1 MTINGIQSIDP
12 TTSPLTSPT
21 SAPGTTDAS
30 SGLGKDAF
38 MRLLVDQIK
47 NQDPLSPSDNTQY
60 LAQLAQFSSL
70 EQMQS
75 LNDNIV
81 GLAVLQQN
89 NALMSQLTTSSSL
102 IGQTVTYMDP
112 STNELATGTVSS
124 VKIEDNIALL
134 SIGGEDVPLANVTE
148 VLGHQPVD
156 GTTGTGTETNTGT
169 EPGDGAGTNAGATD
183 PTTTPE

>member
-1 MTINGIQSIDP
+1 MTIHGIQSTDP
-12 TTSPLTSPT
+12 TTIPLTSPT
-21 SAPGTTDAS
+21 SAPATADAS
-30 SGLGKDAF
+30 NGLGKDAF

-89 NALMSQLTTSSSL
+89 NALMSQLTQSSSL
-102 IGQTVTYMDP
+102 IGQTVNYMDP
-112 STNELATGTVSS
+112 STNQPATGTVTS
-124 VKIEDNIALL
+124 VKIQDNVALL
-134 SIGGEDVPLANVTE
+134 SIGGQDVPLANVTE
-148 VLGHQPVD
+148 VLGHLPVD
-156 GTTGTGTETNTGT
+156 GTTGSGTDTNTGT
-169 EPGDGAGTNAGATD
+169 GTTD

>member
-1 MTINGIQSIDP
+1 MTINGIQSTD
-12 TTSPLTSPT
+12 PLTSPT
-21 SAPGTTDAS
+21 SAPAATGAN
-30 SGLGKDAF
+30 GLGKDAF
-38 MRLLVDQIK
+38 MTLLVDQIK

-89 NALMSQLTTSSSL
+89 NALMSQLTQSSTL
-102 IGQTVTYMDP
+102 IGQTVMYTDP
-112 STNELATGTVSS
+112 STGESATGAVGS
-124 VKIEDNIALL
+124 VKIQDNVALL
-134 SIGGEDVPLANVTE
+134 SIGGEDVPLANVSQ

-156 GTTGTGTETNTGT
+156 TTGSTGSGDDTGTGT
-169 EPGDGAGTNAGATD
+169 TD
-183 PTTTPE
+183 TTTTN